1 MKNRAF
7 HCRKDFESIPVV
19 LTKSAPPNLYN
30 EQYLFQISKRVM
42 QRFRGCFVYCEFY
55 LDVFFV
61 VNLILDFL
69 VLCLTN
75 QMLRGTANPGRA
87 FLGAGIGAAGMCG
100 IVVTLNGQTVFLIL
114 FYLIL
119 AAIMV
124 WTGCKVQTV
133 RRFLT
138 AMSLFLGG
146 NFLMGGLLSVL
157 PHQIRKSVFS
167 FLAITITA
175 YWMLYIGIRLC
186 KYLKGKELPICEVR
200 VTFQGKEIMARGL
213 YDTGNC
219 LRDQETGKAV
229 SVMEYSSFCRLL
241 STEQR
246 GELEQFCSMKTK
258 ESGEWE
264 FLQALHPRFL
274 LYTSVGCRAGLLPVV
289 TADSLTVLAHGA
301 RKHITHAA
309 IGLSRE
315 VLSNRGNYEMIISP
329 SILDN

>member
-30 EQYLFQISKRVM
+30 EQCLFQISKRVM

-75 QMLRGTANPGRA
+75 QMLWGTANSKRA
-87 FLGAGIGAAGMCG
+87 LCGGMLGAGGMCVG
-100 IVVTLNGQTVFLIL
+100 VVVFSKHTCSMIL
-114 FYLIL
+114 FYLAI
-119 AAIMV
+119 AALMIWV
-124 WTGCKVQTV
+124 GCKVRTI
-133 RRFLT
+133 RKFL
-138 AMSLFLGG
+138 AAVGIFLGG
-146 NFLMGGLLSVL
+146 NFLMGGFLFVL
-157 PHQIRKSVFS
+157 PYKARKNVFS

-186 KYLKGKELPICEVR
+186 KYLKGKELPICEVV
-200 VTFQGKEIMARGL
+200 VTFQGKEMTIKGL

-219 LRDQETGKAV
+219 LRDQETGKRVAV
-229 SVMEYSSFCRLL
+229 MDYSSFCRLL
-241 STEQR
+241 SREQCQ
-246 GELEQFCSMKTK
+246 GLEHFCSMET
-258 ESGEWE
+258 EEPGERE
-264 FLQALHPRFL
+264 VLQALHPRFL
-274 LYTSVGCRAGLLPVV
+274 LYTSVGCQAGLLPVITV
-289 TADSLTVLAHGA
+289 DSLTLVSEGTK
-301 RKHITHAA
+301 KHIPHAT

-315 VLSNRGNYEMIISP
+315 TLSNRGSYEMIISP

>member
-30 EQYLFQISKRVM
+30 EQCLFQISKRVM

-75 QMLRGTANPGRA
+75 QMLWGTANPKRA
-87 FLGAGIGAAGMCG
+87 LCGGMLGAGGMCVG
-100 IVVTLNGQTVFLIL
+100 VTVFAQRTCSIIL
-114 FYLIL
+114 FYLVI
-119 AAIMV
+119 AALMV
-124 WTGCKVQTV
+124 WVGGKVHTV
-133 RRFLT
+133 RKFLM
-138 AMSLFLGG
+138 AMGIFLGG
-146 NFLMGGLLSVL
+146 NFLMGGFLSVL
-157 PHQIRKSVFS
+157 PYKARKNAFS

-186 KYLKGKELPICEVR
+186 KYLKGKELPICEVV
-200 VTFQGKEIMARGL
+200 VTFQGKEMTIKGL

-219 LRDQETGKAV
+219 LRDQETGKSVAV
-229 SVMEYSSFCRLL
+229 MDYCGFCRLL
-241 STEQR
+241 SQEQCR
-246 GELEQFCSMKTK
+246 GLEHFCSMETEELEER
-258 ESGEWE
+258 ES
-264 FLQALHPRFL
+264 LQALHPRFL
-274 LYTSVGCRAGLLPVV
+274 LYTSVGCQAGLLPVITV
-289 TADSLTVLAHGA
+289 DSLTLVSEGA
-301 RKHITHAA
+301 KKHIPHAA

-315 VLSNRGNYEMIISP
+315 ILSCRGSYEMIISP